1 LILKKEEFIYGL
13 HPVIEAI
20 KFGKEI
26 DKVLFRAGLKGET
39 VRVLAALVKENNVP
53 FQYVPVEKL
62 NRLTTKNHQGV
73 IAFLSMISYTKL
85 EDLVPF
91 IFESG
96 KSPLLLVLDSI
107 TDVRNLGAVART
119 AECAGADGIIIPA
132 YGSAQ
137 VSEDAIRSSAGALLR
152 VPVCK
157 VSNLATAVSYIKQS
171 GIRVA
176 GATEKAREIYTDAE
190 LHGPLAIVMG
200 SEEKGLSPDVIKL
213 CDDLVSI
220 PMMGEISSLNV
231 SVASGVLL
239 FEAVRQRRK
248 QG

>member
-1 LILKKEEFIYGL
+1 LKKEEFIYGL

-20 KFGKEI
+20 RSGKEI

-39 VRVLAALVKENNVP
+39 VRMLTTLVKENNVP
-53 FQYVPVEKL
+53 FQYVPAEKL
-62 NRLTTKNHQGV
+62 NRITMKNHQGV
-73 IAFLSMISYTKL
+73 IAFLSMISYTRL

-96 KSPLLLVLDSI
+96 KSPLLLVLDGI

-119 AECAGADGIIIPA
+119 AECAGADGLIIPA

-152 VPVCK
+152 LPVCK
-157 VSNLATAVSYIKQS
+157 VSSLANAITYLKQS
-171 GIRVA
+171 GIHVA
-176 GATEKAREIYTDAE
+176 GATEKTKEVYTDME
-190 LHGPLAIVMG
+190 LDGPLAIVMG
-200 SEEKGLSPDVIKL
+200 SEEKGLSPDVLKL
-213 CDDLVSI
+213 CDLLVSI

>member
-1 LILKKEEFIYGL
+1 MILKKEEFIYGL

-20 KFGKEI
+20 KSGKEI
-26 DKVLFRAGLKGET
+26 EKVLFRAGLKGET
-39 VRVLAALVKENNVP
+39 VRVLTALVKENNVP

-119 AECAGADGIIIPA
+119 AECAGADGIVIPA

-157 VSNLATAVSYIKQS
+157 VNNLATAINYIKQS

-176 GATEKAREIYTDAE
+176 GATEKANEVYTEVE
-190 LHGPLAIVMG
+190 LQGPLAIVMG
-200 SEEKGLSPDVIKL
+200 SEEKGLSPDVSKL

-239 FEAVRQRRK
+239 FEAIRQRRK